1 MVDSFSP
8 AAGGQRGGVLVQ
20 LVGRHFRPPL
30 AVDTTAAGAL
40 PALACR
46 FGSITVQGTV
56 GSDEPIVATV
66 AARLYVPSP
75 VPDENGTVC
84 NNGPGP
90 HAAPCAVW
98 CYSPARTVGAVP
110 IELTFNGQV
119 PLVIT
124 PCICTRYMHMHA
136 HMHMHMLYAYMHI
149 CIYAYMHTYCSR
161 LYAQYMARVWTMPSD
176 EHHLH
181 RGQDY

>member
-1 MVDSFSP
+1 M
-8 AAGGQRGGVLVQ
+8 Q

-124 PCICTRYMHMHA
+124 PCICTHICIFACAYAYAHA
-136 HMHMHMLYAYMHI
+136 ICIYAYMHI
-149 CIYAYMHTYCSR
+149 CIYAYI
-161 LYAQYMARVWTMPSD
+161 L
-176 EHHLH
+176 
-181 RGQDY
+181 

>member
-8 AAGGQRGGVLVQ
+8 AAGGQRGGVLVHV
-20 LVGRHFRPPL
+20 VGRHFRPPL

-124 PCICTRYMHMHA
+124 PCICTHICIFACAYAYAHA
-136 HMHMHMLYAYMHI
+136 ICIYAYMHI
-149 CIYAYMHTYCSR
+149 CIYAYI
-161 LYAQYMARVWTMPSD
+161 L
-176 EHHLH
+176 
-181 RGQDY
+181 

>member
-1 MVDSFSP
+1 MQV
-8 AAGGQRGGVLVQ
+8 
-20 LVGRHFRPPL
+20 VGRHFRPPL

-46 FGSITVQGTV
+46 FGSIAVQGTV

-124 PCICTRYMHMHA
+124 PCIYTRICICTRMCMCTCTCYMHT
-136 HMHMHMLYAYMHI
+136 
-149 CIYAYMHTYCSR
+149 CIYAYILWHTIHTI
-161 LYAQYMARVWTMPSD
+161 YAYTCGRCPLMSTTST
-176 EHHLH
+176 
-181 RGQDY
+181 GQDY